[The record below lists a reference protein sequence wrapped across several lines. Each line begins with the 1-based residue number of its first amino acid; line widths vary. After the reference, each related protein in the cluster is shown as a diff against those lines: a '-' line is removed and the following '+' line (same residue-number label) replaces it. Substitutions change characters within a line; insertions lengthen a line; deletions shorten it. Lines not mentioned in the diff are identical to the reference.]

1 MDTRRFDDIDPPA
14 QRGSI
19 DEVSPAE
26 WDSMKVNRYRGL
38 RWTTFKEEEA
48 HGDNYAYDEAASGRA
63 FYQMAEEDKY
73 EGYFKGRASAKWTP
87 QAAVVKENNP
97 KKRIGA
103 LKAPM
108 HLIPPVA
115 SAHLAIALA
124 DGAAKYGSWNF
135 RASAI
140 SSSTY
145 LGAIHRHLALYL
157 DGEDCATDSGVHHI
171 AAAMAGCAIL
181 LDCMAA
187 GQLVDDRPPATTG
200 VSELFEAYHKE
211 QRS

>member
-1 MDTRRFDDIDPPA
+1 MDSR
-14 QRGSI
+14 SI
-19 DEVSPAE
+19 DDVTPEEWNRVSRQYCKTA
-26 WDSMKVNRYRGL
+26 
-38 RWTTFKEEEA
+38 WTREEE
-48 HGDNYAYDEAASGRA
+48 YDAMADDYNFNEAASGRA
-63 FYQMAEEDKY
+63 FYQMAEEDQY
-73 EGYFKGRASAKWTP
+73 EGYFKGRASARWTP
-87 QAAVVKENNP
+87 QAPVVEENNP

-124 DGAAKYGSWNF
+124 DGAKKYGPFNYRSEKVN
-135 RASAI
+135 A
-140 SSSTY
+140 STY
-145 LGAIHRHLALYL
+145 VGACMRHLALYM
-157 DGEDCATDSGVHHI
+157 DGEDASPDSGVNHI
-171 AAAMAGCAIL
+171 AAAMAGLAIL

-211 QRS
+211 QQ